1 MFGGLGPNEFLI
13 FVVIVVVLSATGL
26 WPRVLEALRE
36 LRGGG
41 ETIEDRTA
49 RAGGGKSMADDLC
62 FRMLGLSPSAKWEE
76 IERAY
81 RKKAKLHHPDLG
93 GDEDTM
99 RALNEAYQQLKRLRG
114 RR

>member
-1 MFGGLGPNEFLI
+1 MFGVSPQEFFI
-13 FVVIVVVLSATGL
+13 FVVIVVCLSATGL
-26 WPRVLEALRE
+26 WPRVMEAFRE
-36 LRGGG
+36 MRGEPSPSGSSGG
-41 ETIEDRTA
+41 PKSAPKSLDR
-49 RAGGGKSMADDLC
+49 DIC
-62 FRMLGLSPSAKWEE
+62 FRMLGLSPSATWEE

-99 RALNEAYQQLKRLRG
+99 RALNEAYQQLKALRG

>member
-1 MFGGLGPNEFLI
+1 MFGVSPQEFLI
-13 FVVIVVVLSATGL
+13 FVVIVVALSATGL
-26 WPRVLEALRE
+26 WPRVMEAFRE
-36 LRGGG
+36 MRGTPTSGG
-41 ETIEDRTA
+41 NGPSRPRSLDGDI
-49 RAGGGKSMADDLC
+49 C
-62 FRMLGLSPSAKWEE
+62 FRMLGLPPSATWEE

-99 RALNEAYQQLKRLRG
+99 RALNEAYQQLKALRG